1 MEKDTLY
8 FNKLYLTKN
17 DISINKENKY
27 FKIVLIIVSIIC
39 IFLIFNLIFNNYKQE
54 KIIKKYISLYED
66 LKIIKINLE
75 KNLTLLQKKN
85 METINNL
92 KKENIE
98 NIDFEQN
105 LLKLYVENRAA
116 YYLEGRKKEM
126 KLIGSSYNDSNI
138 VTIQDKYNWLL
149 IHDSPENKTNLVD
162 KILLHDYSKKILG
175 KDICVPIIKIY
186 NSIDEIDIDNL
197 PDKFVLKCNHGS
209 GMNILCKD
217 KKNFNIMKAKQLL
230 NKWMNIN
237 YGLRNHEYQYINV
250 KKKVFVEQY
259 LCDDIL
265 DYKFYCFNGE
275 PKFIRVQKHLKGKS
289 IHNYYNLNFTLN
301 EIETNMPIYI
311 RRPDIKF
318 PRPKHL
324 DKMIELAKKFS
335 EKFIFVRVDLYEV
348 NDTIYLGELTFSP
361 INVQMPYKDRNQSEY
376 LGSLLDIHKKSI
388 NNIN

>member
-1 MEKDTLY
+1 MEKDKLY

-17 DISINKENKY
+17 GISVNKENKY
-27 FKIVLIIVSIIC
+27 FKIVLIIVSIIF
-39 IFLIFNLIFNNYKQE
+39 IFLIFYIIFNNYKQE

-66 LKIIKINLE
+66 LKKLR
-75 KNLTLLQKKN
+75 KKFN
-85 METINNL
+85 SFKKKKMETIKNL
-92 KKENIE
+92 KKENIK
-98 NIDFEQN
+98 NIDFEKN
-105 LLKLYVENRAA
+105 LLKLYVENRTA

-175 KDICVPIIKIY
+175 KDICVPIIKIF
-186 NSIDEIDIDNL
+186 NSIDEIDIDDL

-217 KKNFNIMKAKQLL
+217 KKKFNIMKAKQLL
-230 NKWMNIN
+230 KKWMNIN
-237 YGLRNHEYQYINV
+237 YGLRKHEYQYINV
-250 KKKVFVEQY
+250 KKKVFVEKY

-324 DKMIELAKKFS
+324 DKMIEIAKKLS

-348 NDTIYLGELTFSP
+348 NDTIYLGELTFSS
-361 INVQMPYKDRNQSEY
+361 INVKMPYKDRNQSEY